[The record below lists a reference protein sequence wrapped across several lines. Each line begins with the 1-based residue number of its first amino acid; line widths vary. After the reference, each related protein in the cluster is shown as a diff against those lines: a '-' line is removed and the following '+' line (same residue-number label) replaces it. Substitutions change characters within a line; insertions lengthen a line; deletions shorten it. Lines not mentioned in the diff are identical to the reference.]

1 MNQQDGVGESEGR
14 RGVPRAAETER
25 SRERQTGCRMR
36 VGGALAVLLLSL
48 VTIGPARAVI
58 GAGGLQITCP
68 PSQVVVSD
76 RSNTGAN
83 VDPGVATA
91 SNPAAIVFGV
101 RSDGQ
106 LLASFYPVG
115 VTTITWTATG
125 GGSQVTCTQT
135 ITVLPRYV
143 VTPFFSVVVG
153 PGSADPHVDGITPD
167 TGPLE
172 QRAIIHGSGFAD
184 LQGSSYVLLGGRHV
198 TVLFWTA
205 SAIGIIINPL
215 AFDPAPL
222 ALNAPYPVQVIT
234 PDSGKSSNTVNF
246 TITDAP
252 HAVYPNTPEPGLSDQ
267 PVFQGVQKSLF
278 CSGDVVAFM
287 GSGFGFSQ
295 GAGYVTVTVPLSD
308 HMGHTVM
315 QVFAMPV
322 LSWSENVVSFALNL
336 PAGAVPG
343 TYTATVYRSNGNTAS
358 GSFSVG
364 TRDSQGNCV

>member
-1 MNQQDGVGESEGR
+1 MNQQHGVGESEGR
-14 RGVPRAAETER
+14 GGPRAAAAER
-25 SRERQTGCRMR
+25 SPERQQGSRMR
-36 VGGALAVLLLSL
+36 AGGALAVLLLTL
-48 VTIGPARAVI
+48 VMIGPARAVI
-58 GAGGLQITCP
+58 NAGGLQITCP

-91 SNPAAIVFGV
+91 SNPAASVVGV

-115 VTTITWTATG
+115 TTTITWMATA

-135 ITVLPRYV
+135 ITVLPRYIV
-143 VTPFFSVVVG
+143 SPFFSLVVG

-172 QRAIIHGSGFAD
+172 QRAILHGSGFAD
-184 LQGSSYVLLGGRHV
+184 LQGSSYVLLGGRQV
-198 TVLFWTA
+198 PVLFWTA
-205 SAIGIIINPL
+205 GAIGIVINPL
-215 AFDPAPL
+215 AFDPTPL

-234 PDSGKSSNTVNF
+234 PASGKSSNTVNF
-246 TITDAP
+246 TLTDAP
-252 HAVYPNTPEPGLSDQ
+252 HAVYPNTPVPGPSDQ

-278 CSGDVVAFM
+278 CSGDIVAFL
-287 GSGFGFSQ
+287 GSGFGLSQ

-308 HMGHTVM
+308 NMGHIVT

-322 LSWSENVVSFALNL
+322 LAWSENVVSFALNL

-343 TYTATVYRSNGNTAS
+343 TYTATVIRSNGKTAS
-358 GSFSVG
+358 GSFTVG
-364 TRDSQGNCV
+364 TRDSNGNCL